1 MKPHWVNAGLPK
13 VLFRA
18 DGSRRKA
25 LWRLLF
31 SAQDGRLI
39 WPFRRMLFKK
49 NGMTRPFVDPDLSEA
64 LKAPALQAWIARYE
78 TPGPDAFAR
87 MQATAA
93 AWPPVLIRIECD
105 PDGPPDVA
113 ALAAA
118 LDAVVGLRQRRAVL
132 FPAMV
137 PGDLRK
143 RVASHLGASDSP
155 GDAVPRPGEV
165 LVVIGPGV
173 LPRPQG
179 PRLLVEALAD
189 APLAYGDEVALDAE
203 GWPVRLWFKPRFS
216 PELAARGLLV
226 GRMAALDPA
235 QADVTATEG
244 ALAPRLDRIALSLPP
259 GAVAHVPHLVFCDT
273 GPQRDPLPEVLPP
286 LPDPLPHVSV
296 IIPTR
301 NGWSL
306 LGPCLDSLWATDWP
320 RDRLEILVID
330 NGSTEA
336 DCLAGLAAAEAT
348 GQVHVLRDA
357 RPFNF
362 AQLNNAAVE
371 QATGSLLVFLNNDTV
386 ALRSDWLQ
394 LMARHAVQP
403 GIGAVGPKLLY
414 GDGTVQHGGMI
425 LGVNNGAASAHLGLT
440 PDAPGYARLATVTHE
455 VSAVTGACL
464 AVSRT
469 AFDAAGGFNEAFAV
483 AFNDIV
489 LCCDLMQ
496 LGYRNIFVA
505 EPLFSHLESKT
516 RGPAVSI
523 EKRLREAAEAEAFR
537 QLHRALFAND
547 PNYSPNLSRDT
558 CYATLV
564 PPLRTS

>member
-1 MKPHWVNAGLPK
+1 MKAHWINTVLPK
-13 VLFRA
+13 VLFCP
-18 DGSRRKA
+18 DGLRRKA

-49 NGMTRPFVDPDLSEA
+49 NGMTRRFVEPDLSEA
-64 LKAPALQAWIARYE
+64 LKAPAMQAWIARHE
-78 TPGPDAFAR
+78 TPGPEALAR

-93 AWPPVLIRIECD
+93 AWPPVLIRLECD
-105 PDGPPDVA
+105 PEGAPDVA

-118 LDAVVGLRQRRAVL
+118 LETVAGLRQRRAVW
-132 FPAMV
+132 FPV
-137 PGDLRK
+137 PVPDDRRK
-143 RVASHLGASDSP
+143 RAAAQLGASDSP

-179 PRLLVEALAD
+179 PRLLVEALAG
-189 APLAYGDEVALDAE
+189 AAIAYGDEVALDAD
-203 GWPVRLWFKPRFS
+203 GLPVRPWFKPRFS

-235 QADVTATEG
+235 RVPGGVTEG
-244 ALAPRLDRIALSLPP
+244 ALAPQLDRIALSLPP
-259 GAVAHVPHLVFCDT
+259 GAVAHVPRLVFCDT
-273 GPQRDPLPEVLPP
+273 DPRRDPLPEVLPP
-286 LPDPLPHVSV
+286 LPDPLPHATI

-301 NGWSL
+301 DGWSL
-306 LGPCLDSLWATDWP
+306 LGPCLDSLGQTDWP
-320 RDRLEILVID
+320 QDRLEILVVD

-336 DCLAGLAAAEAT
+336 DCLSGLAAAEAA
-348 GQVHVLRDA
+348 GQVRVLRDA
-357 RPFNF
+357 RPFNY
-362 AQLNNAAVE
+362 ASLNNAAVE
-371 QATGSLLVFLNNDTV
+371 QAGGSLLVFLNNDTV
-386 ALRSDWLQ
+386 ALRPDWLR
-394 LMARHAVQP
+394 LLARHALQP

-414 GDGTVQHGGMI
+414 GDGTVQHGGVI
-425 LGVNNGAASAHLGLT
+425 LGINNAAAHAHLGLA
-440 PDAPGYARLATVTHE
+440 PDAPGYAGLAGVTHE

-464 AVSRT
+464 AISRR

-489 LCCDLMQ
+489 LCCDLMD

-505 EPLFSHLESKT
+505 EPLFSHFESKT
-516 RGPAVSI
+516 RGPSVSV
-523 EKRLREAAEAEAFR
+523 EKRQREEAEAEAFR
-537 QLHRALFAND
+537 QLHRALFEND

-558 CYATLV
+558 CYASLV
-564 PPLRTS
+564 PPRRMS